1 MGPENRVSLL
11 LALQAPNSVA
21 QRAEPAVPTLLGLRS
36 CYNRMGGNGEID
48 VGLQQRT
55 SAVVSGSHT
64 QTSEMARRPHS
75 CPATGS
81 LSKSDAN
88 SWVPPT
94 RAKTLW
100 LDRSLPDVKG
110 LSSLCCQ
117 HRHLQSRSPINGCD
131 AGHILTTPLSC

>member
-1 MGPENRVSLL
+1 MGPENWVSLL
-11 LALQAPNSVA
+11 LALQAPNSVMH
-21 QRAEPAVPTLLGLRS
+21 RAEPAVPTLLGLRS

-55 SAVVSGSHT
+55 SAVVPGSHT

-88 SWVPPT
+88 SWVLPT

-117 HRHLQSRSPINGCD
+117 HRHLQSSDLINGCD
-131 AGHILTTPLSC
+131 AGHILTTPLSY

>member
-81 LSKSDAN
+81 LSKTDAN
-88 SWVPPT
+88 SWVRPT

-117 HRHLQSRSPINGCD
+117 HRHLQSRSSINGCD

>member
-1 MGPENRVSLL
+1 MSPENRVSLL
-11 LALQAPNSVA
+11 LALQAPNPVA
-21 QRAEPAVPTLLGLRS
+21 QRAEPAVPTLLVLRS
-36 CYNRMGGNGEID
+36 CNNRMGGNGEID

-75 CPATGS
+75 CPATS
-81 LSKSDAN
+81 SPSKSDAN

-117 HRHLQSRSPINGCD
+117 HRHLQPSDLINGCD
-131 AGHILTTPLSC
+131 AGHILTTSLSY

>member
-11 LALQAPNSVA
+11 LALQAPNRVA

-75 CPATGS
+75 CPATSS
-81 LSKSDAN
+81 LSKTDAN
-88 SWVPPT
+88 NWVPPT

-110 LSSLCCQ
+110 LSSPCCQ
-117 HRHLQSRSPINGCD
+117 HRHLQSRDPINGGD